1 MVRRHPNVSPCA
13 KLIVFSQLKH
23 VAVVLIGVQGKLATF
38 VVAALQFFVASLG
51 QVVLVEAAN
60 PEAQSALGAELRP
73 QGPVVAVFVSN
84 EEFRWSR

>member
-1 MVRRHPNVSPCA
+1 MTALR
-13 KLIVFSQLKH
+13 FSCTLPAG
-23 VAVVLIGVQGKLATF
+23 AVPSQAL
-38 VVAALQFFVASLG
+38 VVASLVFCFVTSLG
-51 QVVLVEAAN
+51 QVVLIEAAN